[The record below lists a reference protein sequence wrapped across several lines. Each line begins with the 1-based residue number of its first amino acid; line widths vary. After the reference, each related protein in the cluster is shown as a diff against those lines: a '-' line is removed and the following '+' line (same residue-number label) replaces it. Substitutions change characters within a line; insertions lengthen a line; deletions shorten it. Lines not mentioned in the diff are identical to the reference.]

1 MPTDIAKGARDL
13 RERLGLSIEQAAEA
27 MGLSA
32 KRLAAF
38 ERAKPLDGESIIAF
52 DDRNHHII
60 ERYYATFGIDLYM
73 FVMAYQSDE
82 TNMLGAMREP
92 ARNLARLAREH
103 IEAILAD
110 REGEEW
116 KQ

>member
-1 MPTDIAKGARDL
+1 MTSDIAKGAIDL
-13 RERLGLSIEQAAEA
+13 RERLGLSVEQAAEA

-38 ERAKPLDGESIIAF
+38 ENAKPLEGESIVAF
-52 DDRNHHII
+52 DARNGHVI
-60 ERYYATFGIDLYM
+60 ERYYNTLGIDLYM
-73 FVMAYQSDE
+73 FVMAYQRDE
-82 TNMLGAMREP
+82 TKTPPALREP

-103 IEAILAD
+103 IERVLAD